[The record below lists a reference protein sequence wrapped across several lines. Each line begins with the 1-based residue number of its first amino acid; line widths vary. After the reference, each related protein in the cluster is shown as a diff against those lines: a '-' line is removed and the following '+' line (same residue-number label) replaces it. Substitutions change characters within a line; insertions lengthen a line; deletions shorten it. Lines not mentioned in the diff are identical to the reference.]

1 MPTSQVSDST
11 ARRVEP
17 YLEVVDVAAGYGAA
31 LIVAGAS
38 VSVGRGEI
46 ATIVGPNGSG
56 KSTLLKAITGD
67 LPAQDGT
74 VRLGG
79 QVITN
84 RRRDQLVRLGL
95 RLVPQEEVVFNSLTV
110 RENLEMGGYLLRR
123 RQVGP
128 AVDRVLDTFP
138 ALRPLHKSI
147 AGRLS
152 GGERKLVAIG
162 RVLMSE
168 PTIVILDEPSA
179 SLSPSASEMLLSQ
192 QVPAL
197 ARSGAAVLLV
207 EQRAVQALRTSDWA
221 YVMVAGRIELSAPAA
236 EVLGRGDIGE
246 LFLGRR
252 AGDEDPRPN
261 AGVRP
266 SNEDHELS
274 GTAAIEDP
282 QGGQASSKPAQG
294 RADGGWEQPARKR

>member
-1 MPTSQVSDST
+1 MPTSQVSDGT

-67 LPAQDGT
+67 LPAQDGI

-79 QVITN
+79 MDITN

-110 RENLEMGGYLLRR
+110 RGNLEMGGYLLRR
-123 RQVGP
+123 RQVAP
-128 AVDRVLDTFP
+128 AVERVLDIFP

-168 PTIVILDEPSA
+168 PTIVVLDEPSA
-179 SLSPSASEMLLSQ
+179 SLSPAVSETLLTE

-221 YVMVAGRIELSAPAA
+221 YVMVAGHIELSAPAA

-252 AGDEDPRPN
+252 AGDEDLVAPIGAAGPSDEDRSDPAPPR
-261 AGVRP
+261 
-266 SNEDHELS
+266 
-274 GTAAIEDP
+274 
-282 QGGQASSKPAQG
+282 
-294 RADGGWEQPARKR
+294 